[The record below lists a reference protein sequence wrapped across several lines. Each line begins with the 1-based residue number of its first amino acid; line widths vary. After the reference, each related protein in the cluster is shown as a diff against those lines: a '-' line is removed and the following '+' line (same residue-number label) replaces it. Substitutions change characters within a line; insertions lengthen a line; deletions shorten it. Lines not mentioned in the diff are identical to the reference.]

1 MFVMY
6 LNDKEMKDI
15 KTRFICPPTLIR
27 SFDWE
32 ATRDGWDE
40 GDLIGY
46 GQTEAEAIAHLLE
59 LEEND

>member
-15 KTRFICPPTLIR
+15 KTEFFPKPIPFRL
-27 SFDWE
+27 FDWE
-32 ATRDGWDE
+32 ATRADYDE

-59 LEEND
+59 LEAE

>member
-1 MFVMY
+1 
-6 LNDKEMKDI
+6 MKDI
-15 KTRFICPPTLIR
+15 KTDFIYPPIPFRL
-27 SFDWE
+27 FDWM

-59 LEEND
+59 LEAE